1 MISNLLVSILASV
14 GLIKGFFVAF
24 YLIFNRGN
32 SSQGSFFLGVAL
44 LGLSIRIL
52 KSVLNYHIALDAS
65 LSSVGLS
72 GILLTGP
79 FLLFYIRSILF
90 KTPLA
95 KKQYLHLLPFALFLT
110 FIPFAS
116 EFFHRYINYWVTVI
130 HLGSYL
136 LLVCII
142 LQKERGKIS
151 TSVMNWAT
159 KIVVGMGIVWLFYLL
174 NLINLNIHYL
184 SGPIYYSFVTYWFTL
199 LFLDRKNPI
208 TKYDSSRLSPSEPTR
223 LYNKLIALFEE
234 KEIYLRSE
242 LSLEFVAAQM
252 ELPQRILSQVIT
264 ENGSKNFKSFVNH
277 YRIEKAKSLL
287 NSYQHMNEK
296 IATIAY
302 ESGYNNVTSFTWLSK
317 R

>member
-1 MISNLLVSILASV
+1 
-14 GLIKGFFVAF
+14 
-24 YLIFNRGN
+24 
-32 SSQGSFFLGVAL
+32 
-44 LGLSIRIL
+44 
-52 KSVLNYHIALDAS
+52 
-65 LSSVGLS
+65 
-72 GILLTGP
+72 
-79 FLLFYIRSILF
+79 
-90 KTPLA
+90 
-95 KKQYLHLLPFALFLT
+95 
-110 FIPFAS
+110 
-116 EFFHRYINYWVTVI
+116 
-130 HLGSYL
+130 
-136 LLVCII
+136 
-142 LQKERGKIS
+142 
-151 TSVMNWAT
+151 MNWAT

-252 ELPQRILSQVIT
+252 ELPQRILSQVIN

-296 IATIAY
+296 IANIAY